1 MKVKVRLFGFLAEEA
16 GKREIAVDAE
26 TAGGALEAAKSVV
39 AIPRSVRIAVN
50 EEYAASKRTLRPG
63 DVVSLIPPV
72 AGG

>member
-16 GKREIAVDAE
+16 GRREIAVEAE
-26 TAGGALEAAKSVV
+26 TAGAALEAARAVV
-39 AIPRSVRIAVN
+39 AIPKSVRIAVN
-50 EEYAASKRTLRPG
+50 EDYAPSKTPLRPG

>member
-16 GKREIAVDAE
+16 GKREISVEAA
-26 TAGGALEAAKSVV
+26 TAGDALEAAKSFVS
-39 AIPRSVRIAVN
+39 IPRSVRIAVN
-50 EEYAASKRTLRPG
+50 EEYAPPKTTLRSG

>member
-16 GKREIAVDAE
+16 GRREITVEAE
-26 TAGGALEAAKSVV
+26 TAGAALEAARASVRV
-39 AIPRSVRIAVN
+39 PRSVRIAVN
-50 EEYAASKRTLRPG
+50 EEYAPSKTPLRSG

>member
-16 GKREIAVDAE
+16 GRREITVDAE
-26 TAGGALEAAKSVV
+26 TAGGALEAARDCVKV
-39 AIPRSVRIAVN
+39 PKSVRIAVN
-50 EEYAASKRTLRPG
+50 EEYAPSKTPLRQG

>member
-16 GKREIAVDAE
+16 GKREISVEAE
-26 TAGGALEAAKSVV
+26 TAGDALEAAKSVIS
-39 AIPRSVRIAVN
+39 IPRSVRIAVN
-50 EEYAASKRTLRPG
+50 EEYAPSKRALRSG

>member
-16 GKREIAVDAE
+16 GRRELTVEAE
-26 TAGGALEAAKSVV
+26 TAGGALEAARASVDV
-39 AIPRSVRIAVN
+39 PRSVRIAVN
-50 EEYAASKRTLRPG
+50 EDYAPAKTPLRPG

>member
-16 GKREIAVDAE
+16 GRREISVEAA
-26 TAGGALEAAKSVV
+26 TAGAALEAARGVV
-39 AIPRSVRIAVN
+39 TIPRSVRIAVN
-50 EEYAASKRTLRPG
+50 EEYAPPKTELRAG

>member
-1 MKVKVRLFGFLAEEA
+1 MKVRVRLFGFLAEEA
-16 GKREIAVDAE
+16 GRRELSVDAA
-26 TAGGALEAAKSVV
+26 TAGEALEAARAVV

-50 EEYAASKRTLRPG
+50 EEYAPAKTELRAG

>member
-16 GKREIAVDAE
+16 GRREISVDAE
-26 TAGGALEAAKSVV
+26 TAGAALEAARAVV
-39 AIPRSVRIAVN
+39 TIPRSVRIAVN
-50 EEYAASKRTLRPG
+50 EEYAPSKTPLRAG

>member
-16 GKREIAVDAE
+16 GRRELTVEAR
-26 TAGGALEAAKSVV
+26 TAGEALDAVTANLRVPK
-39 AIPRSVRIAVN
+39 SVRIAVN
-50 EEYAASKRTLRPG
+50 EDYAPSKTPLKPG